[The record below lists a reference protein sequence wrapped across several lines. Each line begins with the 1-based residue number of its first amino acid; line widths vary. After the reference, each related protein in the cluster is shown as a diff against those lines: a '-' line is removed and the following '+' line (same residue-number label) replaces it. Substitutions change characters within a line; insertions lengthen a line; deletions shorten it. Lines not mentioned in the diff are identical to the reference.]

1 MDENRPTLPVDLNL
15 QSQTGMLQGSLPVTP
30 QESLTL
36 NRLEINNF
44 QQIFMP
50 SETTLKVS
58 IYKDGDGDHP
68 LVEASQTLMFSEP
81 GLRLSP
87 TFNFSPIEL
96 FGEQSYQV
104 RYEITQ
110 GSPLRMYG
118 ESFTL
123 ETSWDDALPLNINK
137 YDVQG
142 GIFTPLNLELYEPD
156 TPEKRE
162 AMLKVLEES
171 NYIVIP
177 SNRAYDAMPR
187 IAITLPADFKILSG
201 FI

>member
-1 MDENRPTLPVDLNL
+1 M
-15 QSQTGMLQGSLPVTP
+15 
-30 QESLTL
+30 
-36 NRLEINNF
+36 
-44 QQIFMP
+44 
-50 SETTLKVS
+50 
-58 IYKDGDGDHP
+58 
-68 LVEASQTLMFSEP
+68 
-81 GLRLSP
+81 SP
-87 TFNFSPIEL
+87 TFNFSPVEL
-96 FGEQSYQV
+96 FGEQTYQV
-104 RYEITQ
+104 RYEVTQ
-110 GSPLRMYG
+110 GAPLRIFG

-187 IAITLPADFKILSG
+187 LPLRYPLTLKYYQALFDCELQRR
-201 FI
+201 